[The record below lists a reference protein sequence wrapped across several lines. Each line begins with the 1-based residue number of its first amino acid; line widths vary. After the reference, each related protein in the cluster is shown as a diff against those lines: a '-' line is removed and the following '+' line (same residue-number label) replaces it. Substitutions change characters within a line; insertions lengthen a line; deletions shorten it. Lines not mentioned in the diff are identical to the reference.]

1 MGTINSY
8 DHVKHGVNPPPHYI
22 LGLAANTKQ
31 AALMN
36 SEYYWKDYNLIF
48 YHSYGIQSLE

>member
-1 MGTINSY
+1 MATINSY
-8 DHVKHGVNPPPHYI
+8 DHVKHGVNPPPHNI

-36 SEYYWKDYNLIF
+36 SEYY
-48 YHSYGIQSLE
+48 